1 MEKENSPII
10 SDEFLEEL
18 VESINQQFGWPD
30 SEIEVGPLDK
40 ED

>member
-1 MEKENSPII
+1 MEKENSSII

-30 SEIEVGPLDK
+30 SENKIDPLDK